1 MTTLFPSVGLV
12 TDSTGYLPAE
22 SVTRHG
28 IDVVPLVLVADGEQH
43 IEGELPQDQVPGIL
57 RRAKKLGTSRPS
69 PADFLLAYR
78 RAAERGCEEV
88 LSVHLSSELSGTVE
102 AAVLAA
108 TRSPIPVEVVD
119 SRSIGM
125 AMGFGVLTAAAMVED
140 GASAA
145 EAGAAARRRAEDATL
160 TFCVESLDYLRKG
173 GRIGG
178 AAAFFGTALAIKP
191 LLGIDDGHIEPVA
204 KVRTSTRA
212 VKEMVDRS
220 VAAAEACGEAGCD
233 IAVHQLDAEL
243 RADEVVEALRVRCPE
258 GTPIEVYPL
267 GPVAACHVGPGTTAV
282 VVSPRP

>member
-12 TDSTGYLPAE
+12 TDSTAYLAAE
-22 SVTRHG
+22 SVADHG
-28 IDVVPLVLVADGEQH
+28 IDVVPLVLVADGRQYV
-43 IEGELPQDQVPGIL
+43 EGTIAPDALPDIL
-57 RRAKKLGTSRPS
+57 RKAKKLGTSRPS
-69 PADFLLAYR
+69 PADFLQAYR

-88 LSVHLSSELSGTVE
+88 LSVHLSSELSGTIE

-108 TRSPIPVEVVD
+108 SRAPIPVEVID

-125 AMGFGVLTAAAMVED
+125 GMGHAILTAARLVET

-145 EAGAAARRRAEDATL
+145 EAGRAARRRAEDTTL

-191 LLGIDDGHIEPVA
+191 LLSLDDGRIEPVA
-204 KVRTSTRA
+204 KVRTATRA
-212 VKEMVDRS
+212 VKQMIDRS
-220 VAAAEACGEAGCD
+220 VAATEAAPHGAD
-233 IAVHQLDAEL
+233 VTVHQLDADL
-243 RADEVVEALRVRCPE
+243 RADEIVEALTARCPE
-258 GTPIEVYPL
+258 GTSIGVEVL

-282 VVSPRP
+282 VVAPRP